1 MTRTRPRPRL
11 APIRT
16 LTLTFALTP
25 ARTPLL
31 TPSPTPSPSPQPP
44 TLAPPKTHTLRASEK
59 AGAGVPLERA
69 AASGASRVET
79 ADPSRARRAHT
90 VLGEVTRISHC
101 LL

>member
-59 AGAGVPLERA
+59 AGAGVPPERA
-69 AASGASRVET
+69 AAT
-79 ADPSRARRAHT
+79 AAQAGWKPRTQAEYYLLKLLEKLT
-90 VLGEVTRISHC
+90 CMSHC